1 MDTPT
6 LTPAQRRVLET
17 LALEGPCTAR
27 DLAGH
32 LDISSV
38 AVRQHLGRLA
48 EVGMVA
54 RVDTEGVGRPARR
67 WQVSPDATSPL
78 PDAHADLSAEL
89 LRGLEK
95 EGLVRPILE
104 RRLQE
109 QLQRYRPRV
118 KGDLRSRVE
127 ALATIRTEEGY
138 LARAWT
144 EEDGSV
150 VLAENH
156 CPLQCAVGACQ
167 GLCTS
172 ELELFQTLVGPFV
185 EVERTEHLAAGDRR
199 CLYRFRRR

>member
-54 RVDTEGVGRPARR
+54 PVDTEGGVGRPARR
-67 WQVSPDATSPL
+67 WQVSPDATTPL
-78 PDAHADLSAEL
+78 PDAHADLSAE
-89 LRGLEK
+89 
-95 EGLVRPILE
+95 
-104 RRLQE
+104 
-109 QLQRYRPRV
+109 LQRYRPRV